1 MKTSPPS
8 SSIEDYVK
16 VIYSFTE
23 WQDKPITSTQL
34 AQRLGVANSS
44 VSEMVRKLKDQG
56 LVDHQPYSAITLTA
70 DGVRL
75 ALSMVRRHRLIETF
89 LVRELGYRWDE
100 VHDEA
105 ELLEHA
111 VSDTFIERMAAKLG
125 NPVRDPHGD
134 PIPAADG
141 SVRVPAAHRMSELD
155 DGHTGRITRISD
167 ENPEL
172 LRYLSAEEIDLDA
185 DVEVLGRK
193 PFGGALVVRIGSGAA
208 RREFDLA
215 EEVASAL
222 WVHSEAAHR
231 RLQRRAPLNAG
242 TPDAPTPRH
251 AGLAGLGRRRRRRT
265 DRNGTALRR
274 RPGVPRDG
282 GRGPLDH
289 PGDQRRRKFCPRD
302 PHHGLDRAA
311 QDRLLA
317 AGRPRPRAAGFL
329 HHLLGGGVRH
339 RPAVSAAASMPAGWP
354 TWGSRWSW
362 ASAPRPPAG
371 KPARPWPT

>member
-44 VSEMVRKLKDQG
+44 VSEMVRKLKEQG
-56 LVDHQPYSAITLTA
+56 LVDHTPYSAVTLTG

-89 LVRELGYRWDE
+89 LVQELGYRWDE

-125 NPVRDPHGD
+125 NPLRDPHGD

-141 SVRVPAAHRMSELD
+141 SVLMPPAHRMSELD
-155 DGHTGRITRISD
+155 EGHTGRITRISD

-172 LRYLSAEEIDLDA
+172 LRYLAAQRIDVDA
-185 DVEVLGRK
+185 QVQVLGRK
-193 PFGGALVVRIGSGAA
+193 PFGGPLVVRIGGAGEL
-208 RREFDLA
+208 RDVDLA
-215 EEVASAL
+215 DEVASAL
-222 WVHSEAAHR
+222 WVHSDAAHSGCSV
-231 RLQRRAPLNAG
+231 AG
-242 TPDAPTPRH
+242 
-251 AGLAGLGRRRRRRT
+251 
-265 DRNGTALRR
+265 
-274 RPGVPRDG
+274 
-282 GRGPLDH
+282 
-289 PGDQRRRKFCPRD
+289 
-302 PHHGLDRAA
+302 
-311 QDRLLA
+311 
-317 AGRPRPRAAGFL
+317 
-329 HHLLGGGVRH
+329 
-339 RPAVSAAASMPAGWP
+339 
-354 TWGSRWSW
+354 
-362 ASAPRPPAG
+362 
-371 KPARPWPT
+371 

>member
-111 VSDTFIERMAAKLG
+111 VSDTFIDRMAAKLG

-141 SVRVPAAHRMSELD
+141 SVHMPAAHRMSELD
-155 DGHTGRITRISD
+155 DGHTGLITRISD
-167 ENPEL
+167 DNPEL
-172 LRYLSAEEIDLDA
+172 LRYLSAEEIALDD

-193 PFGGALVVRIGSGAA
+193 PFGGALVVRIGSGGAG
-208 RREFDLA
+208 REFDLA
-215 EEVASAL
+215 EEVAAAL
-222 WVHSEAAHR
+222 WVHSAAAH
-231 RLQRRAPLNAG
+231 
-242 TPDAPTPRH
+242 
-251 AGLAGLGRRRRRRT
+251 
-265 DRNGTALRR
+265 
-274 RPGVPRDG
+274 PGCS
-282 GRGPLDH
+282 LEH
-289 PGDQRRRKFCPRD
+289 
-302 PHHGLDRAA
+302 
-311 QDRLLA
+311 
-317 AGRPRPRAAGFL
+317 
-329 HHLLGGGVRH
+329 
-339 RPAVSAAASMPAGWP
+339 S
-354 TWGSRWSW
+354 
-362 ASAPRPPAG
+362 
-371 KPARPWPT
+371 

>member
-1 MKTSPPS
+1 VKTSLPS

-23 WQDKPITSTQL
+23 WQDKRITSTQL

-56 LVDHQPYSAITLTA
+56 LVHHQPYSAITLTA

-111 VSDTFIERMAAKLG
+111 VSDTLIERMAAKLG
-125 NPVRDPHGD
+125 NPARDPHGD

-141 SVRVPAAHRMSELD
+141 SVQMPAAHRMSELD
-155 DGHTGRITRISD
+155 DGHTGLITRISD

-172 LRYLSAEEIDLDA
+172 LRYLSAEEITLDA

-193 PFGGALVVRIGSGAA
+193 PFGGALVVRIGTGGA

-215 EEVASAL
+215 EEVAAAL
-222 WVHSEAAHR
+222 WVHSDAAHPGCSLER
-231 RLQRRAPLNAG
+231 R
-242 TPDAPTPRH
+242 
-251 AGLAGLGRRRRRRT
+251 
-265 DRNGTALRR
+265 
-274 RPGVPRDG
+274 
-282 GRGPLDH
+282 
-289 PGDQRRRKFCPRD
+289 
-302 PHHGLDRAA
+302 
-311 QDRLLA
+311 
-317 AGRPRPRAAGFL
+317 
-329 HHLLGGGVRH
+329 
-339 RPAVSAAASMPAGWP
+339 
-354 TWGSRWSW
+354 
-362 ASAPRPPAG
+362 
-371 KPARPWPT
+371 

>member
-1 MKTSPPS
+1 MKTSTPS

-23 WQDKPITSTQL
+23 WQDKPITSSQL

-75 ALSMVRRHRLIETF
+75 ALSMVRRHRLIETY
-89 LVRELGYRWDE
+89 LVRKLGYSWDE

-111 VSDTFIERMAAKLG
+111 VSDTFIERMAARLG
-125 NPVRDPHGD
+125 NPQRDPHGD

-141 SVRVPAAHRMSELD
+141 TILMPRAYRLSELD

-172 LRYLSAEEIDLDA
+172 LRYLAAEEIDLDA

-193 PFGGALVVRIGSGAA
+193 PFGGALVVRIASAGVQ
-208 RREFDLA
+208 REFDLA
-215 EEVASAL
+215 DEVTSAL
-222 WVHSEAAHR
+222 WVHSD
-231 RLQRRAPLNAG
+231 
-242 TPDAPTPRH
+242 TVH
-251 AGLAGLGRRRRRRT
+251 AGCRLA
-265 DRNGTALRR
+265 DA
-274 RPGVPRDG
+274 
-282 GRGPLDH
+282 
-289 PGDQRRRKFCPRD
+289 
-302 PHHGLDRAA
+302 
-311 QDRLLA
+311 
-317 AGRPRPRAAGFL
+317 
-329 HHLLGGGVRH
+329 
-339 RPAVSAAASMPAGWP
+339 
-354 TWGSRWSW
+354 
-362 ASAPRPPAG
+362 
-371 KPARPWPT
+371 

>member
-75 ALSMVRRHRLIETF
+75 ALLMVRRHRLIETF
-89 LVRELGYRWDE
+89 LVQELDYRWDE

-134 PIPAADG
+134 PIPAVDG
-141 SVRVPAAHRMSELD
+141 SVLMPPAHRMSDLD
-155 DGHTGRITRISD
+155 DGHSGRIIRISD

-172 LRYLSAEEIDLDA
+172 LRYLAAEEIDLDA
-185 DVEVLGRK
+185 AVEVIGRR
-193 PFGGALVVRIGSGAA
+193 PFGGALVVRVGSGASG
-208 RREFDLA
+208 REVDLA

-222 WVHSEAAHR
+222 WVHSEAAH
-231 RLQRRAPLNAG
+231 AG
-242 TPDAPTPRH
+242 CRI
-251 AGLAGLGRRRRRRT
+251 
-265 DRNGTALRR
+265 
-274 RPGVPRDG
+274 
-282 GRGPLDH
+282 
-289 PGDQRRRKFCPRD
+289 
-302 PHHGLDRAA
+302 
-311 QDRLLA
+311 
-317 AGRPRPRAAGFL
+317 AGR
-329 HHLLGGGVRH
+329 
-339 RPAVSAAASMPAGWP
+339 
-354 TWGSRWSW
+354 
-362 ASAPRPPAG
+362 
-371 KPARPWPT
+371 